1 MQIQIELLLLVISLL
16 FFASILV
23 SKASS
28 KLGVPVLLLFLGVGM
43 LFGVDGLGIHFDD
56 IRIAQVIGTVA
67 LCIILFS
74 GGMDTKIDDIK
85 PVLGPGITLATLG
98 VFLTAFTS
106 GIIIWLIMDKTPL
119 GQTIGLLTSL
129 LLASTMSSTDS
140 ASVFSI
146 LRSKGLNLK
155 NNLKPTLELES
166 GSNDPMAYILT
177 LTFISLV
184 NAGGSP
190 NYISAIVMLVVQL
203 VVGALAGIVLGKGL
217 VWLINKLKID
227 NPSLYPILSLT
238 CCIFIFAA
246 TYYMQGNS
254 YLAVYLGGLTFGNS
268 KFIHKRSTR
277 NFFEGISWLGQ
288 LTMFLTL
295 GLLVNPSD
303 LTWQGVILPS
313 LIISTVTI
321 FITRPLSVFISL
333 APFRQYKFRDK
344 LFVSWCGLRGA
355 VPIIFAILC
364 RAENVPHADDIFN
377 VVFVCTL
384 ISLILQGSSLSL
396 VGKWLNV
403 ADDPDPERLISNFD
417 IEFQEEIKSA
427 MCEVEINQ
435 RVLEHGCRLMDYGI
449 PERTLVIMVKRDSA
463 YFVPTGKTQL
473 LLGDKLLIVSDNE
486 EALQKSLKLMGA
498 EIATAADKKSDDSFS
513 QRLRSK
519 IENALSDPNAQEFD
533 DL

>member
-1 MQIQIELLLLVISLL
+1 MQIQIELLLLIVSIL

-43 LFGVDGLGIHFDD
+43 LFGVDGFGIHFDS
-56 IRIAQVIGTVA
+56 IRTAQVVGTVA
-67 LCIILFS
+67 LCVILFS
-74 GGMDTKIDDIK
+74 GGMDTKIADIK

-98 VFLTAFTS
+98 VFVTAFST
-106 GIIIWLIMDKTPL
+106 GLLVWVIMDKTPL
-119 GQTIGLLTSL
+119 GQSVGLLSSL

-177 LTFISLV
+177 LTFISLS
-184 NAGGSP
+184 NAGTSP
-190 NYISAIVMLVVQL
+190 DYWGAIQMLVVQML
-203 VVGALAGIVLGKGL
+203 VGALAGLLFGKGL
-217 VWLINKLKID
+217 VWLVNKLKID

-238 CCIFIFAA
+238 CCIFIFSA
-246 TYYMQGNS
+246 TYYLRGNS
-254 YLAVYLGGLTFGNS
+254 YLAVYLGGLVFGNS
-268 KFIHKRSTR
+268 RFVHKRSTR
-277 NFFEGISWLGQ
+277 NFFDGISWLGQ

-295 GLLVNPSD
+295 GLLVNPSE
-303 LTWQGVILPS
+303 LTWKGVVLPS
-313 LIISTVTI
+313 LIISGVTI
-321 FITRPLSVFISL
+321 FLTRPLSVFVSL
-333 APFRQYKFRDK
+333 APFRQFKMRDK

-364 RAENVPHADDIFN
+364 RAENVPHADAIFN

-384 ISLILQGSSLSL
+384 ISLVIQGSSLSL
-396 VGKWLNV
+396 VGKWLKV
-403 ADDPDPERLISNFD
+403 ADDPVPEPLISDFD

-427 MCEVEINQ
+427 TCEVEVTQ
-435 RVLEHGCRLMDYGI
+435 QVLEHGNRLMDYDI
-449 PERTLVIMVKRDSA
+449 PERTLVIMVKRDNA

-473 LLGDKLLIVSDNE
+473 LLGDKLLVVSDNE
-486 EALQKSLKLMGA
+486 EALRASLKPMGVDL
-498 EIATAADKKSDDSFS
+498 ATGMEKQNETSLAKRFFVRLGEALEDPYAKDDN
-513 QRLRSK
+513 R
-519 IENALSDPNAQEFD
+519 
-533 DL
+533 